1 MTIATTTK
9 PSSPGGTES
18 PPSPS
23 LTGTATTSATTSAPT
38 SAARPTDVLPTYI
51 CMARSNQSDGTFE
64 LLLDGVKRGMVVSRK
79 HPGAAT
85 TAGPSSMYTF
95 VDDRGQDRQKPANVE
110 DLRKEYAPFSDLVE
124 PAYAPDRHVR
134 DHQDILTAAAQVDR
148 KVQLYTHALNTL
160 RSQKRQLDTLAHHVS
175 QPRKLR
181 RTTTLLPEEHS
192 QHTNPFPSYWRIRVP
207 VFPEHDRR
215 ALCKQM
221 DRALADP
228 EMTTM
233 GVVPSNQTKSHPKSQ
248 AKNQTKSSH
257 TTFLSIDDLV
267 AEAHLSKT
275 ASITLQ
281 AIVEEMRQRCK
292 SLQPVDKSLPNRCVS
307 SYNTTLATT
316 TLATPTLANHDETQ
330 SLPTEHTPPPPQLK
344 PQPQH
349 HHHHPNTQ
357 PTPYTIRLHRYEPLS
372 HDEWS
377 QHRSHTSVTAVIP
390 LCVESMTDHPE
401 PSGPPVPTME
411 FYTEQHGRGQVDL
424 VEGGVYAFTGKV
436 WRMRR
441 NGEGVR
447 WYGVEIEVGL
457 GR

>member
-23 LTGTATTSATTSAPT
+23 LTGTATTSA
-38 SAARPTDVLPTYI
+38 ARPTDVLPTYI
-51 CMARSNQSDGTFE
+51 CMARSKQSDGTFE

-79 HPGAAT
+79 HPGAAS
-85 TAGPSSMYTF
+85 TAGTSSMYTF
-95 VDDRGQDRQKPANVE
+95 VDNRGQDRQKPANVE

-134 DHQDILTAAAQVDR
+134 DHQDILTVAAQVDR

-233 GVVPSNQTKSHPKSQ
+233 GVVPSNQTKSQAKSHAKSQ
-248 AKNQTKSSH
+248 HKSPH

-292 SLQPVDKSLPNRCVS
+292 SLPPVDKSLPNQCVS

-316 TLATPTLANHDETQ
+316 IAQDDETQ

-349 HHHHPNTQ
+349 HHHHPNTH

-424 VEGGVYAFTGKV
+424 VVGGVYAFTGKV

-447 WYGVEIEVGL
+447 WYGVEIEVGGGEVRVGWSL
-457 GR
+457 